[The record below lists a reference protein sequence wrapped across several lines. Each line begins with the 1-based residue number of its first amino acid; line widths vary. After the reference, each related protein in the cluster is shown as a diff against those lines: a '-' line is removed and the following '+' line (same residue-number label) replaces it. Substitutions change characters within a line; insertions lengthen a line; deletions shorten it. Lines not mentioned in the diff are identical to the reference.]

1 KEVIVLGRLSHPH
14 LVRLHGYCMEGH
26 EALLVYEFMTRG
38 SLDKALLDS
47 ASGELFFS
55 WNMRLKVAVQVAE
68 ALAYLHG
75 ANLIHRDLKAA
86 NVLLSPEYDAKLTD
100 FGMVRV
106 GPDRQLQ
113 SIVSTR
119 VMGTRGYTDPS
130 YMETGHL
137 GAKSDVY
144 SFGVLL
150 LELVTGRRVVDEGER
165 MVIECRTRLSDLTL
179 KAAEYIDPR
188 LGNQYPERGARGLAT
203 LARHCVA
210 DDRRTRPEIGTVVE
224 KLKLLVRACENDE
237 AEAAAKAAAV
247 VKVFENDE
255 VEAAAEAAALEAG
268 GSGLVEGG
276 DTVVNGG
283 LATLARH
290 SVVDNWSVR
299 PDIGIVPDKLRLL
312 VKVCESDEVE
322 AAAQAAALEAGGSG
336 SVEGGDM
343 EVNGGDG
350 GSSTAVA
357 PPVVKIVG

>member
-1 KEVIVLGRLSHPH
+1 MPRGSLDNALLDSESCARG
-14 LVRLHGYCMEGH
+14 GAYYCSVDSPL
-26 EALLVYEFMTRG
+26 ACLLVYEFMPRG
-38 SLDKALLDS
+38 SLDNALLDS
-47 ASGELFFS
+47 ESCARGRCTAVLLPCTHSPSSPAPLLPPPGASGELFFS

-86 NVLLSPEYDAKLTD
+86 NVLLSPVSSPGRMGEGGGVQEYDAKLTD

-106 GPDRQLQ
+106 GPERQLQ

-130 YMETGHL
+130 YMETGHLEARSNICSFGHL

-150 LELVTGRRVVDEGER
+150 LELVTGRRVVDEGEK
-165 MVIECRTRLSDLTL
+165 M
-179 KAAEYIDPR
+179 
-188 LGNQYPERGARGLAT
+188 
-203 LARHCVA
+203 
-210 DDRRTRPEIGTVVE
+210 
-224 KLKLLVRACENDE
+224 NDE
-237 AEAAAKAAAV
+237 A
-247 VKVFENDE
+247 
-255 VEAAAEAAALEAG
+255 EAAAEAAALEVG

-290 SVVDNWSVR
+290 CVADNRSVR

-312 VKVCESDEVE
+312 VKVCESDELE

-336 SVEGGDM
+336 SDEGGDM
-343 EVNGGDG
+343 EVNGGGG

-357 PPVVKIVG
+357 PPIVKIGG